1 VQPIPLK
8 TFETANAVGF
18 MPADNNKRV
27 IAFIIDSIISAGL
40 TKLSALFLF
49 SGIVQIHP
57 WASMS
62 LQFVLVTG
70 LYWVMMPRF
79 FRGTVGKK
87 IMGLRIVATDNSL
100 EVGVGQLILR
110 ETVGR
115 ILSIVPLGLGYWW
128 VSFNPERKTFHDII
142 SKTKVIHYR

>member
-1 VQPIPLK
+1 VFLPLGFG
-8 TFETANAVGF
+8 TWPRVFPVGF

-79 FRGTVGKK
+79 FRGTV
-87 IMGLRIVATDNSL
+87 D
-100 EVGVGQLILR
+100 
-110 ETVGR
+110 R